1 MKEVLKAIQYK
12 NLDEAQRILAE
23 SIDGATPI
31 FDDAG
36 EEPQGLLSVIPQD
49 RLPENEF
56 LRLLD
61 AKTGV
66 LVEVE
71 KISYSG
77 YGPPAEEHDY
87 MGFVSE
93 KVAYVLK
100 GFCLPVEI
108 ENCPQGAIDIHHL
121 EAMVMDRAH
130 PLNRAH
136 LAKDLQLPS
145 EWDFDSLFG
154 LIAQGQC
161 TAEEIDRLIHEG
173 GPPRRGS

>member
-1 MKEVLKAIQYK
+1 MKEVLKAFQYK

-23 SIDGATPI
+23 SMDGTIQI
-31 FDDAG
+31 FNDAG
-36 EEPQGLLSVIPQD
+36 AEPQGLMSVIPQD

-56 LRLLD
+56 YRLLD
-61 AKTGV
+61 TKKGI

-93 KVAYVLK
+93 NVAYVLK
-100 GFCLPVEI
+100 GFRLPVEI
-108 ENCPQGAIDIHHL
+108 RNCPQGASDIHHL
-121 EAMVMDRAH
+121 EAMVMDREH

-136 LAKDLQLPS
+136 LTKTLRLPS

-173 GPPRRGS
+173 Q

>member
-1 MKEVLKAIQYK
+1 MNEVLKAIQYK

-23 SIDGATPI
+23 SMDGTIQI

-36 EEPQGLLSVIPQD
+36 GEPQGLLSVIPQD

-56 LRLLD
+56 YRLLD
-61 AKTGV
+61 SKKGV

-93 KVAYVLK
+93 NVAYVLK

-108 ENCPQGAIDIHHL
+108 KDCPQGARDIHHL
-121 EAMVMDRAH
+121 EAMVMDREH
-130 PLNRAH
+130 PLDRAQ
-136 LAKDLQLPS
+136 LAKRFELSS
-145 EWDFDSLFG
+145 EWDFDSLFN

-161 TAEEIDRLIHEG
+161 TAEEIDRIIHEG
-173 GPPRRGS
+173 QL

>member
-23 SIDGATPI
+23 SMDGTIQI

-36 EEPQGLLSVIPQD
+36 EEPQGLLSIIPQD

-56 LRLLD
+56 SRLLD
-61 AKTGV
+61 AKKGV

-93 KVAYVLK
+93 NVAYILK

-108 ENCPQGAIDIHHL
+108 ENCPQGARDIHHL
-121 EAMVMDRAH
+121 EAMVMDREH

-145 EWDFDSLFG
+145 EWNFDSLFA

-173 GPPRRGS
+173 QL

>member
-23 SIDGATPI
+23 STDGATQI

-61 AKTGV
+61 AKKGT

-71 KISYSG
+71 KVSYSG
-77 YGPPAEEHDY
+77 FGPPAEEQNY

-93 KVAYVLK
+93 TVAYVLK
-100 GFCLPVEI
+100 GCCLPVEI
-108 ENCPQGAIDIHHL
+108 ENCPQGARDIHHL
-121 EAMVMDRAH
+121 EAMVMDRDH
-130 PLNRAH
+130 PLDRAH
-136 LAKDLQLPS
+136 LAKHLQLPS
-145 EWDFDSLFG
+145 AWDFNSLFA
-154 LIAQGQC
+154 LIAEGQC

-173 GPPRRGS
+173 D

>member
-23 SIDGATPI
+23 SIDGTIQI

-49 RLPENEF
+49 RLPESEF
-56 LRLLD
+56 YRLLD
-61 AKTGV
+61 TKKGI

-71 KISYSG
+71 RISYSG

-93 KVAYVLK
+93 NVVYVLK
-100 GFCLPVEI
+100 GFRLPVEI
-108 ENCPQGAIDIHHL
+108 RNCPQGASDIHHL
-121 EAMVMDRAH
+121 EAMVMDREH

-136 LAKDLQLPS
+136 LTKTLQLPS

-154 LIAQGQC
+154 LIAQGQY

-173 GPPRRGS
+173 H

>member
-36 EEPQGLLSVIPQD
+36 EEPQGLLSIIPQD

-56 LRLLD
+56 IRLLD
-61 AKTGV
+61 ANKGV

-77 YGPPAEEHDY
+77 YGPPAEE
-87 MGFVSE
+87 
-93 KVAYVLK
+93 
-100 GFCLPVEI
+100 
-108 ENCPQGAIDIHHL
+108 
-121 EAMVMDRAH
+121 
-130 PLNRAH
+130 
-136 LAKDLQLPS
+136 
-145 EWDFDSLFG
+145 
-154 LIAQGQC
+154 
-161 TAEEIDRLIHEG
+161 
-173 GPPRRGS
+173 

>member
-12 NLDEAQRILAE
+12 NLDEAQRILDKSMDE
-23 SIDGATPI
+23 ATQI

-49 RLPENEF
+49 RLSESAF
-56 LRLLD
+56 SRLLD
-61 AKTGV
+61 AKKGT

-93 KVAYVLK
+93 NVAYVLK
-100 GFCLPVEI
+100 GFCLPIEI
-108 ENCPQGAIDIHHL
+108 ESCPQGARDIHHL
-121 EAMVMDRAH
+121 EAMVLDGEH
-130 PLNRAH
+130 PLNRTH
-136 LAKDLQLPS
+136 LAKILKLPS
-145 EWDFDSLFG
+145 EWDFDTLFD
-154 LIAQGQC
+154 LITQGQC
-161 TAEEIDRLIHEG
+161 TAEEIDGHLHEG
-173 GPPRRGS
+173 Q

>member
-12 NLDEAQRILAE
+12 NLDEAQKILDKSMDKA
-23 SIDGATPI
+23 AQI

-56 LRLLD
+56 YRLLD
-61 AKTGV
+61 THIGT

-71 KISYSG
+71 KVSYSG
-77 YGPPAEEHDY
+77 YGPPAEEQDY
-87 MGFVSE
+87 MGFVRE

-100 GFCLPVEI
+100 GCRLPIEI
-108 ENCPQGAIDIHHL
+108 ESCPQGARDIHHL
-121 EAMVMDRAH
+121 EALIMDGEH

-136 LAKDLQLPS
+136 LAKSLQLPS
-145 EWDFDSLFG
+145 EWDFDTLFD
-154 LIAQGQC
+154 LLTQGQC

-173 GPPRRGS
+173 QL

>member
-23 SIDGATPI
+23 SMDGTI
-31 FDDAG
+31 QILDDAG
-36 EEPQGLLSVIPQD
+36 EEPQGLLSIIPQD

-56 LRLLD
+56 YRLLD
-61 AKTGV
+61 AKKGI

-77 YGPPAEEHDY
+77 YGPPAEENDY

-93 KVAYVLK
+93 NVAYVLK

-108 ENCPQGAIDIHHL
+108 RNCPQGARDIHHL
-121 EAMVMDRAH
+121 EAMVMDREH
-130 PLNRAH
+130 PLDRAH
-136 LAKDLQLPS
+136 LATNLQLPS
-145 EWDFDSLFG
+145 EWDFDSLFD

-173 GPPRRGS
+173 Q

>member
-12 NLDEAQRILAE
+12 NLDEAQKILDKSMDKA
-23 SIDGATPI
+23 AQI

-36 EEPQGLLSVIPQD
+36 EEPQGLLSIIPQD
-49 RLPENEF
+49 RLSEDEF
-56 LRLLD
+56 QHLLD
-61 AKTGV
+61 AKKGT

-93 KVAYVLK
+93 NVAYVLK
-100 GFCLPVEI
+100 GFCLPVAI
-108 ENCPQGAIDIHHL
+108 ESCPQGARDIHHL
-121 EAMVMDRAH
+121 EAMILDREH

-136 LAKDLQLPS
+136 LAKSLQLPS
-145 EWDFDSLFG
+145 EWDFDTLFD
-154 LIAQGQC
+154 LLTQGQC

-173 GPPRRGS
+173 QL

>member
-12 NLDEAQRILAE
+12 NLDEAQEILAE
-23 SIDGATPI
+23 SMDGTIQI

-49 RLPENEF
+49 RLPESEF
-56 LRLLD
+56 YRLLD
-61 AKTGV
+61 TKKGV

-93 KVAYVLK
+93 NVAYVLK

-108 ENCPQGAIDIHHL
+108 ENCPLGARDIHHL
-121 EAMVMDRAH
+121 EAMVMDREH
-130 PLNRAH
+130 PLDRAQ
-136 LAKDLQLPS
+136 LAQRFELSS
-145 EWDFDSLFG
+145 EWDFDSLFD

-161 TAEEIDRLIHEG
+161 TAEEIDRLIHDQLEV
-173 GPPRRGS
+173 

>member
-12 NLDEAQRILAE
+12 NLDEAQRILDE
-23 SIDGATPI
+23 CMDGATQI

-49 RLPENEF
+49 RLSESEF
-56 LRLLD
+56 HRLLD
-61 AKTGV
+61 AKKGT

-93 KVAYVLK
+93 NVAYVLQ
-100 GFCLPVEI
+100 GFCFPVQI
-108 ENCPQGAIDIHHL
+108 ESCPQGARDIHHL
-121 EAMVMDRAH
+121 EAMVLDGEH

-136 LAKDLQLPS
+136 LAKTLKLPS
-145 EWDFDSLFG
+145 EWDFDTLFD
-154 LIAQGQC
+154 LITQGQC
-161 TAEEIDRLIHEG
+161 TAEEIDGLIHG
-173 GPPRRGS
+173 AM

>member
-23 SIDGATPI
+23 SMDGTIQI

-36 EEPQGLLSVIPQD
+36 EEPQGLLSIIPQD

-56 LRLLD
+56 FRLLD
-61 AKTGV
+61 AKKGV

-93 KVAYVLK
+93 NVAYILK

-108 ENCPQGAIDIHHL
+108 ENCPQGARDIHHL
-121 EAMVMDRAH
+121 EAMVMDREH

-136 LAKDLQLPS
+136 LTNTLQLPS
-145 EWDFDSLFG
+145 EWDFDSLFA

-161 TAEEIDRLIHEG
+161 TAEEIARLIHEG
-173 GPPRRGS
+173 QL

>member
-12 NLDEAQRILAE
+12 NLEEARKILAE
-23 SIDGATPI
+23 CMDGTIQI

-56 LRLLD
+56 SRLLD
-61 AKTGV
+61 AKKGV

-77 YGPPAEEHDY
+77 YGPPAEENDY

-93 KVAYVLK
+93 NVAYVLK

-108 ENCPQGAIDIHHL
+108 QNCPQGARDIHHL
-121 EAMVMDRAH
+121 EAMVMDREH

-145 EWDFDSLFG
+145 EWNFDNLFA

-173 GPPRRGS
+173 Q

>member
-1 MKEVLKAIQYK
+1 MTEVLQAIQYK
-12 NLDEAQRILAE
+12 NLDEAQRVLAE
-23 SIDGATPI
+23 CIDGTIRI

-36 EEPQGLLSVIPQD
+36 EEPQGLLTVIPKD
-49 RLPENEF
+49 RLPEKEF
-56 LRLLD
+56 YRLLD
-61 AKTGV
+61 TKTGV

-100 GFCLPVEI
+100 GFHLPVEI
-108 ENCPQGAIDIHHL
+108 RNCPKGALDIHHL
-121 EAMVMDRAH
+121 EAMIMDREH

-136 LAKDLQLPS
+136 LAQALQLPS

-154 LIAQGQC
+154 LIEQGQC

-173 GPPRRGS
+173 Q

>member
-12 NLDEAQRILAE
+12 NLDEAQRVLTE
-23 SIDGATPI
+23 TMDKSTQI

-56 LRLLD
+56 HRLLD
-61 AKTGV
+61 AKKGI

-71 KISYSG
+71 KIAYSG

-93 KVAYVLK
+93 NVAYVLK
-100 GFCLPVEI
+100 GFCLPVKI
-108 ENCPQGAIDIHHL
+108 ENCPQGARDIHHL
-121 EAMVMDRAH
+121 EAMVIDREH
-130 PLNRAH
+130 PLDRAH
-136 LAKDLQLPS
+136 LAKHLDLPS
-145 EWDFDSLFG
+145 EWDFDNLFA
-154 LIAQGQC
+154 LIAEGQC
-161 TAEEIDRLIHEG
+161 TAEEIDRLIHDQLEV
-173 GPPRRGS
+173 

>member
-23 SIDGATPI
+23 RMDEATQI

-49 RLPENEF
+49 RLSENEF
-56 LRLLD
+56 YRLLD
-61 AKTGV
+61 AKKGT

-77 YGPPAEEHDY
+77 YGPPAEKHDY

-93 KVAYVLK
+93 NVAYVLK

-108 ENCPQGAIDIHHL
+108 ESCPQGARDIHHL
-121 EAMVMDRAH
+121 EAMVLDREH
-130 PLNRAH
+130 PFNRAH
-136 LAKDLQLPS
+136 LAKHLQLPS
-145 EWDFDSLFG
+145 AWDFDTLFD
-154 LIAQGQC
+154 LITQGQC
-161 TAEEIDRLIHEG
+161 TAEEIDGLIHEAD
-173 GPPRRGS
+173 

>member
-1 MKEVLKAIQYK
+1 MKEVLNAIQYK

-23 SIDGATPI
+23 NMDEATQI

-56 LRLLD
+56 YRLLD
-61 AKTGV
+61 AKKGT

-93 KVAYVLK
+93 NVAYVLK

-108 ENCPQGAIDIHHL
+108 ESCPKGARDIHHL
-121 EAMVMDRAH
+121 EAMILAREH
-130 PLNRAH
+130 PLNRTH
-136 LAKDLQLPS
+136 LAKHLQLPA
-145 EWDFDSLFG
+145 EWDFDNLFD
-154 LIAQGQC
+154 LLTQGQC
-161 TAEEIDRLIHEG
+161 TAEEIDRLIHEAD
-173 GPPRRGS
+173 